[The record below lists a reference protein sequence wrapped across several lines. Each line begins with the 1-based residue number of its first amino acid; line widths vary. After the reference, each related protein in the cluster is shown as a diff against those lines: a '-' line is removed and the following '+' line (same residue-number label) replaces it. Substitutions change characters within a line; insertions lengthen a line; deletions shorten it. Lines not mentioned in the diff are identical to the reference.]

1 LIHTV
6 WWYHSAAALSAK
18 NISATFTNTGG
29 TTNQQMVAFGVNGCD
44 LTTPFDVDASLPAES
59 NSSSGGTRTAHN
71 VTFSTTNPNTF
82 VFEVEA
88 ADTTSYS
95 NPGDDAGWT
104 LIVDQGGG
112 GYGQTYVAYQVYT
125 SAQSSVTQNVWA
137 AQTTAEG
144 DIASIDALQ
153 AAAAT
158 GSTGV
163 WDSTE
168 AIDALAATGS
178 PIIDSAWASTEAID
192 VFAAS
197 GSPIIDAAWTSTE
210 AVDVFAAI
218 VYEAVDGPWISTD
231 TKDTLAA
238 AGGPVAN
245 DGPWHSVDA
254 KDVLAATGGPV
265 LGGPWHSTDA
275 KDTFAAVG
283 YPVSV
288 GLWISL
294 DKRDRFAAAG
304 YTPAIATWA
313 STDAKDIFVSP
324 IPATW
329 QSTDAA
335 DRLAAAAYTP
345 GESMEW
351 VSIEPV
357 DTVNATG
364 YTTDHGSWTSPEA
377 KDIFSAIGAGASAPK
392 GRRIFL
398 AC

>member
-1 LIHTV
+1 
-6 WWYHSAAALSAK
+6 
-18 NISATFTNTGG
+18 
-29 TTNQQMVAFGVNGCD
+29 
-44 LTTPFDVDASLPAES
+44 LPAES

-104 LIVDQGGG
+104 LIVDQVGA

-168 AIDALAATGS
+168 AIDALAA
-178 PIIDSAWASTEAID
+178 ASYPVNT
-192 VFAAS
+192 
-197 GSPIIDAAWTSTE
+197 
-210 AVDVFAAI
+210 
-218 VYEAVDGPWISTD
+218 GPWISFD
-231 TKDTLAA
+231 R
-238 AGGPVAN
+238 
-245 DGPWHSVDA
+245 
-254 KDVLAATGGPV
+254 
-265 LGGPWHSTDA
+265 
-275 KDTFAAVG
+275 
-283 YPVSV
+283 
-288 GLWISL
+288 
-294 DKRDRFAAAG
+294 RDIFAAAG
-304 YTPAIATWA
+304 YTVYVGAWA
-313 STDAKDIFVSP
+313 STDAKDIFVSS
-324 IPATW
+324 IPTSW
-329 QSTDAA
+329 HSTEAP
-335 DRLAAAAYTP
+335 DRLTATVYTP

-351 VSIEPV
+351 VYTEPV
-357 DTVNATG
+357 DIVNATG
-364 YTTDHGSWTSPEA
+364 YIADLGSWASPEA
-377 KDIFSAIGAGASAPK
+377 KDIFSVVGAGASAPK